1 MCSSIRRIAHVS
13 LAQDSRRFVQEV
25 HMTRGNAANSLDV
38 SMRRRTWATGRLSG
52 MLREAAPRGEDRR
65 GLSRGSLWRSPRA
78 FFHREPPSEP
88 GRESSRA
95 SRAGARGTEHPPL
108 LWLVSTAE
116 SPTSPTYRGAGLRVG
131 DPFPGGSAMRFRE
144 KAPAPGK
151 HEWRCPLNVGR
162 TFICSLTA
170 ATAASPSTP
179 MMTFSR
185 QPGSIGYVGSCP
197 DKQVLRWDG
206 WCNAGQSSWMSTWLI
221 GEWCDFHWIQI
232 MDMLSRVWFTVLCHK
247 FN

>member
-1 MCSSIRRIAHVS
+1 VLVGSPHSARIPGAG
-13 LAQDSRRFVQEV
+13 FQEV
-25 HMTRGNAANSLDV
+25 CPGSPHDAGKCRELTRCIDASVNV
-38 SMRRRTWATGRLSG
+38 SHRPAVGDAREF
-52 MLREAAPRGEDRR
+52 REAAPRGEDRR
-65 GLSRGSLWRSPRA
+65 GLPRGSLWRSPRA

-151 HEWRCPLNVGR
+151 HEWRYPLNVGR

-197 DKQVLRWDG
+197 DKQVLR
-206 WCNAGQSSWMSTWLI
+206 
-221 GEWCDFHWIQI
+221 
-232 MDMLSRVWFTVLCHK
+232 
-247 FN
+247 